1 VWALGI
7 LLLLA
12 VGIARAWLVAG
23 LDRLPSPL
31 FGGDYSYEMGCV
43 RSILAARDPMASC
56 SSCGGLPHYLPL
68 YGTLLAIVSGVSGA
82 PVEKAMLATSVVF
95 RVLSVGLVG
104 LVFARIHGRA
114 TGLVMACLWALYRPQ
129 PILKYTEF
137 TTGIVAPL
145 YFLALHRYVEAPG
158 VRRAVAVGL
167 LLAVAGYSH
176 TVVFVGGSLIAAVVV
191 ALTAA
196 MRPPAGARGQAL
208 ARGAGHLG
216 LIAGCA
222 SLALG
227 YWYRPIFVHHGRA
240 SAHYLEWNSGT
251 VLTTLADRF
260 AYAGRFLRT
269 FLELAD
275 WPRAIVN
282 LLAGIGIV
290 CLWRSRA
297 RRRFVPGA
305 LIAGVSFAYLFH
317 YFVTMPLFGT
327 HFVPIYI
334 AWMLWGF
341 AVLFLSAIPV
351 RLTFDRIAT
360 GRGRLA
366 LAAVVLA
373 ATVVGI
379 VADARTQARDPAVI
393 EAHQPLHPL
402 YRSLQAYVAA
412 NTRPDDVALST
423 NELSFAWS
431 ALTGR
436 KTVVTRRAHTDPY
449 LDMDARNR
457 DAALILYGS
466 DDAARRRLLREY
478 DVRYVL
484 WTGQWTDSEF
494 QRDPAGVKA
503 LDPLFYFADAT
514 TDSLLTSAGVDLAHV
529 HGWVDP
535 AMRGPEFPQ
544 FDLTMISPRNYTR
557 PDRPWSPALDPML
570 EEVWS
575 YREGGAPIAALYRV
589 RL

>member
-1 VWALGI
+1 MRSWQSPSPRPRREPPARDPSPATPTPSRFDPLWALGI
-7 LLLLA
+7 ALLLA
-12 VGIARAWLVAG
+12 VGLARAWLVAG
-23 LDRLPSPL
+23 LDHLPSPL
-31 FGGDYSYEMGCV
+31 FGGDYSFEMGCV
-43 RSILAARDPMASC
+43 RSILASRNPMASC

-68 YGTLLAIVSGVSGA
+68 YGTLLAVTTGASGV
-82 PVEKAMLATSVVF
+82 PVEKAMLGMSVGF

-104 LVFARIHGRA
+104 LVFARLYGRA
-114 TGLVMACLWALYRPQ
+114 TGLVVDCLWALYRPQ

-145 YFLALHRYVEAPG
+145 YFFALYRYVQGPG
-158 VRRAVAVGL
+158 LRRAIGVGL

-191 ALTAA
+191 AVIAA
-196 MRPPAGARGQAL
+196 TGPAPLGRAPAL
-208 ARGAGHLG
+208 ARGAGHLAA
-216 LIAGCA
+216 IVACA

-227 YWYRPIFVHHGRA
+227 YWYRPIFVPHGRA

-260 AYAGRFLRT
+260 GYAGRFLGS
-269 FLELAD
+269 FLQVAD

-282 LLAGIGIV
+282 LLAVIGLV
-290 CLWRSRA
+290 CLWLTRA
-297 RRRFVPGA
+297 RARFLPGA
-305 LIAGVSFAYLFH
+305 LIAGVTFAYLFH

-341 AVLFLSAIPV
+341 AVLFLSAIPAT
-351 RLTFDRIAT
+351 LAFDRLAS

-366 LAAVVLA
+366 VAAVVLA
-373 ATVVGI
+373 ATIVGI
-379 VADARTQARDPAVI
+379 VADARTQAQDPAVI
-393 EAHQPLHPL
+393 AARQPLHPL
-402 YRSLQAYVAA
+402 YRSLQAYAA
-412 NTRPDDVALST
+412 ASTRPEDVALST

-478 DVRYVL
+478 DVRYL
-484 WTGQWTDSEF
+484 FWTGQWIESEF
-494 QRDPAGVKA
+494 ERDPAGVKA
-503 LDPLFYFADAT
+503 LDPLFYFANAA
-514 TDSLLTSAGVDLAHV
+514 TDS
-529 HGWVDP
+529 
-535 AMRGPEFPQ
+535 
-544 FDLTMISPRNYTR
+544 
-557 PDRPWSPALDPML
+557 
-570 EEVWS
+570 
-575 YREGGAPIAALYRV
+575 
-589 RL
+589 